1 MHTFTRFAL
10 CLCLFAVTAGCT
22 HSITRPITPGI
33 AFCSLL
39 PDGEDVTF
47 ETAQGSVTLDLDDLI
62 DHPCS
67 SGGLLIYKSGVRG
80 FTDTYDSLAY
90 TDIHSFTANA
100 TLHVVMRDGTE
111 HSAVGHAWQI
121 ENDSGRVG
129 DITMHVHL
137 TDPKTEKVRVETRR
151 FTARDIRTVD
161 IGLMEATGGATGG
174 VLLGLIGLIT
184 LAFALKDV
192 HIM

>member
-1 MHTFTRFAL
+1 MHTCTRFAL

-22 HSITRPITPGI
+22 HSITRPITPGM

-62 DHPCS
+62 GHPCS
-67 SGGLLIYKSGVRG
+67 SGALLVYNTGTEG
-80 FTDTYDSLAY
+80 FTDTYDTLAY
-90 TDIHSFTANA
+90 TGIRGFTANT
-100 TLHVVMRDGTE
+100 TLRVVTHDGTE

-121 ENDSGRVG
+121 ENNSGRMG

-174 VLLGLIGLIT
+174 ALLGLIGLIT
-184 LAFALKDV
+184 LAFTLKDLRF
-192 HIM
+192 M